1 MAESIRHAG
10 PGDPAT
16 SAAPHL
22 RVRMSTSRMA
32 WLASLSLLPAAAWGI
47 VLFGL
52 PALIVLVVSIASAAA
67 AEAAATL
74 PRGKVTLGD
83 GSAFFTGLLVAL
95 LMPAGVPAYVP
106 AAASAFGILVVK
118 QSFGG
123 LGRNWM
129 NPAMGGVVFAL
140 LSWPGLL
147 SQWAAPLGS
156 AAANAAVPPLEALR
170 AALAAP
176 GPRDATPLA
185 VLARA
190 GYGFSGLDSAAV
202 GWVNSHVLAPLG
214 TRLQPGTLDVLIGH
228 VAGGIGS
235 TCAPLLLAGAAFLL
249 TFGVI
254 RWHLPVFYIG
264 TFGLLAFVFGGL
276 GTGQGWLA
284 GGPLFQ
290 VLSGSLVLAAFYAA
304 PDPVTSPL
312 MNSGK
317 CILGAALGVLTFFLR
332 FFGSLGDGVAAAI
345 VLGNCISPLL
355 DRWME
360 RRKVQELGQGVA

>member
-1 MAESIRHAG
+1 MAEGLHRAG
-10 PGDPAT
+10 AGTPR

-22 RVRMSTSRMA
+22 RVRISATRMA
-32 WLASLSLLPAAAWGI
+32 WLASVSLLPAAVWGI
-47 VLFGL
+47 ILFGL
-52 PALIVLVVSIASAAA
+52 PALLVLVVSIAAAAA

-74 PRGKVTLGD
+74 PRGKLTLGD

-147 SQWAAPLGS
+147 SHWTAPLGTAS
-156 AAANAAVPPLEALR
+156 ASAAVPPLEALR

-190 GYGFSGLDSAAV
+190 GYRFSGLDSAAV
-202 GWVNSHVLAPLG
+202 GWINSHVLAPLG
-214 TRLQPGTLDVLIGH
+214 TALPPGTVDVFIGH

-254 RWHLPVFYIG
+254 RWHLPVFFIG
-264 TFGLLAFVFGGL
+264 TFSVLALVFGGL

-290 VLSGSLVLAAFYAA
+290 VLSGSVVLAAFYAA
-304 PDPVTSPL
+304 SDPVTSPL
-312 MNSGK
+312 TNTGN
-317 CILGAALGVLTFFLR
+317 CVLGSALGVLMFVLR
-332 FFGSLGDGVAAAI
+332 FFGSLGDGAAAAI
-345 VLGNCISPLL
+345 VLGNCITPLL
-355 DRWME
+355 DRWLE
-360 RRKVQELGQGVA
+360 RRRARELDREAA